1 MEYEKPCIDGK
12 KHEYCREE
20 IIDNENYY
28 EVIYCEKCGQ
38 YRDWTKDEFP
48 GYELPCDIDG
58 GKCFF
63 IIVEHDGELK
73 YMCGKCGRKRNT
85 GLLEMPEEE

>member
-28 EVIYCEKCGQ
+28 EVIYCEKSYCEKCGQ

-48 GYELPCDIDG
+48 GYQLPP
-58 GKCFF
+58 
-63 IIVEHDGELK
+63 LK
-73 YMCGKCGRKRNT
+73 SG
-85 GLLEMPEEE
+85 GLLLA